1 MPSITLYIPNSKIL
15 GKLSGQLEYYNT
27 RDVLQTLAKDL
38 SSPLMNKHILYENEN
53 GAADPPLYARR
64 VFQSVAQ
71 TKEDFARFSVM
82 MLYDERNMRAFF
94 SAIPEKQVN
103 VYRELLL
110 CHYMSTD
117 ELANRFGYKLKKSHS
132 YSWEDKRKFDIP
144 FLSYTYSG
152 FDKNWNYT
160 YQVSLS
166 DGLRHFLFKPL
177 LPGMSELICLDELPE
192 GLAACN
198 HEVSTI
204 RLFSV
209 VEALL
214 ERDILE
220 YGTSRYNLASV
231 KRAAKQLGAEE
242 FFTNSAYPK
251 EMLLLRNSFML
262 QTAGLVKRFTRKN
275 PKLTLFEDK
284 LKNLIEKFLG
294 LTDNTYPLLLT
305 HITGIRST
313 MFDDCYGKS
322 IIPIVL
328 QAMKTLPSGKWISV
342 DSLIRNTFL
351 STEAYYLLRF
361 TYYTHGGDKKFD
373 NKFSRIT
380 HSIDYF
386 HQIEEMGIPYVRG
399 FLFVF
404 ASWGLLE
411 MGCRAYNNK
420 DISPYDT
427 AEYIRLTNLGEY
439 VFGRV
444 SEYQEPMM
452 DKDVAFFE
460 LDPERLIIRSLQ
472 EDNPYES
479 LLTDTCISIGN
490 NRYKM
495 NEETFLAHCRNR
507 SDVEE
512 KINFFKRYISGDLSP
527 VWEAFFKR
535 LLDRCKPLKPLISSN
550 YHIYTLSSSNQQLV
564 RLLTSDHILRPLIIK
579 AENYIFLVESA
590 NQTKFENRL
599 KSLGYLI

>member
-1 MPSITLYIPNSKIL
+1 MPSITLYIPNSQLL
-15 GKLSGQLEYYNT
+15 GKLSGQLEYHNT
-27 RDVLQTLAKDL
+27 RDVLRTLAKEL
-38 SSPLMNKHILYENEN
+38 SSPLMKKRISYENEN
-53 GAADPPLYARR
+53 GAADAPLYARR
-64 VFQSVAQ
+64 VFQSIAQ
-71 TKEDFARFSVM
+71 SKEDFARFSVL
-82 MLYDERNMRAFF
+82 MLHDERNMRAFF
-94 SAIPEKQVN
+94 SAIPENQAN

-110 CHYMSTD
+110 CHYLSTD
-117 ELANRFGYKLKKSHS
+117 ELTKRFGYKLKETKP
-132 YSWEDKRKFDIP
+132 YSWEDNRKFNIP
-144 FLSYTYSG
+144 FLTYTFAG
-152 FDKNWNYT
+152 FDKDWNYT
-160 YQVSLS
+160 YQVSLY
-166 DGLRHFLFKPL
+166 DGLRHFFYKPL
-177 LPGMSELICLDELPE
+177 LPGLSELVCCDELPE
-192 GLAACN
+192 GLVTCN
-198 HEVSTI
+198 HELSTI
-204 RLFSV
+204 RLFPV

-214 ERDILE
+214 ERDMLE
-220 YGTSRYNLASV
+220 YGSSRYNLTSV

-242 FFTNSAYPK
+242 FFTNNDYPK

-275 PKLTLFEDK
+275 SQLTLFEDK

-294 LTDNTYPLLLT
+294 LTDNTYPLLLN
-305 HITGIRST
+305 HITGLRSNI
-313 MFDDCYGKS
+313 FDNCYGKS
-322 IIPIVL
+322 IISIVL
-328 QAMKTLPSGKWISV
+328 QVMKTLPSGKWISV

-351 STEAYYLLRF
+351 STDDYYLLRF

-373 NKFSRIT
+373 NKFTRT
-380 HSIDYF
+380 MHSIDYF

-411 MGCRAYNNK
+411 MGCRAFSNT

-444 SEYQEPMM
+444 SQYQEPMM
-452 DKDVAFFE
+452 DKDEAFFE

-472 EDNPYES
+472 ENNPYES

-495 NEETFLAHCRNR
+495 NEETFLARCRNR
-507 SDVEE
+507 GDVEE
-512 KINFFKRYISGDLSP
+512 KISFFKRYISGDLSP
-527 VWEAFFKR
+527 VWEAFFNR
-535 LLDRCKPLKPLISSN
+535 LLDRCKPLKPLSSSN

-564 RLLTSDHILRPLIIK
+564 RLLTSDPILRPLIIK
-579 AENYIFLVESA
+579 AENYIFLVESS